1 MNIITVIDN
10 IIQTLKDLKQKIMNC
25 AYQQLPPYASKKK
38 SDSDISH
45 NKSD

>member
-25 AYQQLPPYASKKK
+25 VSKKK
-38 SDSDISH
+38 SD
-45 NKSD
+45 